1 MKTSFKVSSLL
12 ALFILLVF
20 FFSQPAKAQQQYQFG
35 FLSYSKVLQAL
46 PEYTTAQAA
55 LQTLKKKYEEE
66 ATYNEEKFKK
76 MFADYLQGQ
85 KNFPEQIMLKR
96 QKELQVA
103 MEQGISFRSDAQRL
117 LNNAERELIQPLE
130 AKLDS
135 VLFLIGKENGL
146 LFIGNSDNH
155 NFPFIH
161 NESGLDITEVV
172 LARLNGNVI
181 PINTAGTNKNNSG
194 TEPRTEENPV
204 TQPSNKDVEKN
215 KVADILKTN

>member
-1 MKTSFKVSSLL
+1 MKIVLKVSFLVITFFS
-12 ALFILLVF
+12 LVF
-20 FFSQPAKAQQQYQFG
+20 LCPQKVYSQQYQFG
-35 FLSYSKVLQAL
+35 FLSYSKVLQTMS
-46 PEYTTAQAA
+46 EYSAAQATM
-55 LQTLKKKYEEE
+55 QSLKKKYEEE

-103 MEQGISFRSDAQRL
+103 MEQGISFRADAKRL
-117 LNNAERELIQPLE
+117 LDNAERELIQPLE
-130 AKLDS
+130 TKLDS
-135 VLFLIGKENGL
+135 ILFLIGKENGL

-181 PINTAGTNKNNSG
+181 PINTANGVKNNSRDS
-194 TEPRTEENPV
+194 RTEDNAASTPEIKEAE
-204 TQPSNKDVEKN
+204 KDKI
-215 KVADILKTN
+215 ADILKTN

>member
-1 MKTSFKVSSLL
+1 
-12 ALFILLVF
+12 
-20 FFSQPAKAQQQYQFG
+20 
-35 FLSYSKVLQAL
+35 
-46 PEYTTAQAA
+46 
-55 LQTLKKKYEEE
+55 
-66 ATYNEEKFKK
+66 

-103 MEQGISFRSDAQRL
+103 MEQGISFRADAKRL
-117 LNNAERELIQPLE
+117 LDNAERELIQPLE
-130 AKLDS
+130 TKLDS
-135 VLFLIGKENGL
+135 ILFLIGKENGL

-181 PINTAGTNKNNSG
+181 PINTANGVKNNSRDS
-194 TEPRTEENPV
+194 RTEDNAASTPEIKEAE
-204 TQPSNKDVEKN
+204 KDKI
-215 KVADILKTN
+215 ADILKTN